1 MLLASRTPG
10 SRPVYWTII
19 TKTTIYMSVR
29 SLDPFMYCARECAR
43 EPDVPLPTFTI
54 AASPYYRFIVNDK
67 LQLQVTGQGILSPF
81 GGSAPLNLN
90 YTGISQL
97 QELLAPQRFGEIMYA
112 IIGYDND
119 EHVEL
124 RRENG
129 QLEIRSNNRYCPI
142 SQKSIQLGNQA
153 SEMQY
158 TQMFFDSVVTMTNST
173 PILNPSGVVDLLE
186 DAFAVV

>member
-19 TKTTIYMSVR
+19 TKTTIYMCVR
-29 SLDPFMYCARECAR
+29 SLDPFICYAHEFARK
-43 EPDVPLPTFTI
+43 PDVPLPTFTI
-54 AASPYYRFIVNDK
+54 AANPYYRFTVDNK
-67 LQLQVTGQGILSPF
+67 MQMQVAGQGVLSPF

-90 YTGISQL
+90 HTGISQL
-97 QELLAPQRFGEIMYA
+97 EELLALRRFGEIMYA
-112 IIGYDND
+112 IIGYDNG
-119 EHVEL
+119 ERVEL

-142 SQKSIQLGNQA
+142 SQKSIQLGYQA

-158 TQMFFDSVVTMTNST
+158 TQMFFGSEVTMTNST
-173 PILNPSGVVDLLE
+173 PILNPSGFVDFL
-186 DAFAVV
+186 DDTFAVV